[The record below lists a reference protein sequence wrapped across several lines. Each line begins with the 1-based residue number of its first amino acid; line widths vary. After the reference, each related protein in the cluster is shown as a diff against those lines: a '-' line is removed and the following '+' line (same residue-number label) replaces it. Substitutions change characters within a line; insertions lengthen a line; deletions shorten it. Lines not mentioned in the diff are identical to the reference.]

1 MMRYVVDLRYY
12 QLYNTANMLSRE
24 WHRILKN
31 DGVKTWAV
39 SPGYLATGLGGSV
52 EKNRAA
58 GAGDPQLGGE
68 FVREILEG
76 KRDEDVGKAILR
88 DKVQPW

>member
-1 MMRYVVDLRYY
+1 MIC
-12 QLYNTANMLSRE
+12 RE
-24 WHRILKN
+24 WHRLLKD

-39 SPGYLATGLGGSV
+39 SPGYLATGLGGST
-52 EKNRAA
+52 EKNKAA

-68 FVREILEG
+68 FVREIIEG
-76 KRDEDVGKAILR
+76 KRDQDAGKAILR